1 MGRVVG
7 WCQQASLV
15 GRFRWSMEY
24 KNRSYCQVGI
34 SIDANRPSL
43 NSRKKN
49 RYTTLHRP
57 CPSCAMSWC
66 GESVLYQGSVD
77 GFLVDRAERK
87 GGAMADGGSNG
98 VEGFA

>member
-1 MGRVVG
+1 MI
-7 WCQQASLV
+7 L
-15 GRFRWSMEY
+15 EE
-24 KNRSYCQVGI
+24 
-34 SIDANRPSL
+34 
-43 NSRKKN
+43 KKN

-77 GFLVDRAERK
+77 GFFVDWAERK